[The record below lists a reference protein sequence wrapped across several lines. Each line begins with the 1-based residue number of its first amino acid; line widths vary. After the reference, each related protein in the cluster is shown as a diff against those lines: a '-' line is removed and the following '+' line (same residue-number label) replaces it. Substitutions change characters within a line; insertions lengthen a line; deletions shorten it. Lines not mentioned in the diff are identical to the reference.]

1 VSLILTASAF
11 PYPKVI
17 WGQKC
22 SKADFSLNVLTHA
35 RLDWAMG
42 PLPTNMVSVTSMI
55 NADAEVAQVVFDDV
69 AWDLWGNGL

>member
-1 VSLILTASAF
+1 
-11 PYPKVI
+11 
-17 WGQKC
+17 
-22 SKADFSLNVLTHA
+22 
-35 RLDWAMG
+35 MG